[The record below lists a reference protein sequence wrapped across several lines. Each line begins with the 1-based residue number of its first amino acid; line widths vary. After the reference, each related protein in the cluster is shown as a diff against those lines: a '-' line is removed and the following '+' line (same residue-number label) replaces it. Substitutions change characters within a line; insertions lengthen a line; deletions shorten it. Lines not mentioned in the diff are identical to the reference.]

1 LQRESELDT
10 RTEYRYE
17 KVGSPNLPNGP
28 KTGVQSDEKWEEL
41 ESLRDRISETLKNK
55 SGKEN

>member
-1 LQRESELDT
+1 MKRSEN
-10 RTEYRYE
+10 
-17 KVGSPNLPNGP
+17 PNLPNGP